1 MQINIDLNFHYYME
15 IQSLRIELPPD
26 IQIIVAQ
33 SHFIKTVE
41 DVSECLVN
49 CVPNIKYGIA
59 FCEASG
65 PCLVRH
71 SGNDGNLDLLATDY
85 AFRISSGHSLII
97 LIKDAFPI
105 NILPRLRDVSEIVN
119 IYCATANPVEIIF
132 VETQLGRAILGV
144 VDGFKSKGIESEKEI
159 EERKRFL
166 RKIGYKMFYTRKIPS
181 GNSSSHELLF
191 LSRSYYALIFLV

>member
-1 MQINIDLNFHYYME
+1 ME
-15 IQSLRIELPPD
+15 IQSLRIEPPTD
-26 IQIIVAQ
+26 TQIMVAQ

-71 SGNDGNLDLLATDY
+71 SGNDRNLDLLAADY
-85 AFRISSGHSLII
+85 AFKLSAGHSLII
-97 LIKDAFPI
+97 LIREAFPI

-119 IYCATANPVEIIF
+119 VYCATANPIEIIF
-132 VETQLGRAILGV
+132 VETEQGRAILGV
-144 VDGFKSKGIESEKEI
+144 VDGFKSKGIESETDI
-159 EERKRFL
+159 EERKQFL
-166 RKIGYKMFYTRKIPS
+166 RKIGYKM
-181 GNSSSHELLF
+181 
-191 LSRSYYALIFLV
+191 

>member
-1 MQINIDLNFHYYME
+1 ME
-15 IQSLRIELPPD
+15 IQSLRIELPTD
-26 IQIIVAQ
+26 TQIMVAQ

-71 SGNDGNLDLLATDY
+71 SGNDRNLDLLAADY
-85 AFRISSGHSLII
+85 AFKLSAGHSLFI
-97 LIKDAFPI
+97 LIREAFPI

-119 IYCATANPVEIIF
+119 VYCATANPIEIIF
-132 VETQLGRAILGV
+132 VETEQGRAILGV
-144 VDGFKSKGIESEKEI
+144 VDGFKSKGIESETDI
-159 EERKRFL
+159 EQRKQFL
-166 RKIGYKMFYTRKIPS
+166 RKIGYKM
-181 GNSSSHELLF
+181 
-191 LSRSYYALIFLV
+191 

>member
-1 MQINIDLNFHYYME
+1 ME
-15 IQSLRIELPPD
+15 LQSLKIELPAEM
-26 IQIIVAQ
+26 QIILAQ

-71 SGNDGNLDLLATDY
+71 AGNDKSLELLATDY
-85 AFRISSGHSLII
+85 AFKISAGHSLVI

-105 NILPRLRDVSEIVN
+105 NILPRLKDV
-119 IYCATANPVEIIF
+119 P
-132 VETQLGRAILGV
+132 
-144 VDGFKSKGIESEKEI
+144 
-159 EERKRFL
+159 
-166 RKIGYKMFYTRKIPS
+166 
-181 GNSSSHELLF
+181 
-191 LSRSYYALIFLV
+191 